1 MPIEAKTPVNDCLRE
16 NRIVW
21 INTLPLYP
29 QDYELLNSLPTDEY
43 LKTLIALPIK
53 DIGNLV
59 GALAL
64 LSTQKLEIDKDLEL
78 LITNLANLSVMRFK
92 TDSIHESL
100 IKLVK
105 DQKTPV
111 DTALLS
117 NLTPRQRKIFKL
129 MIEKKTNKE
138 IADQIGY
145 STSTIKQETI
155 SIYDILGLRGRED
168 SYLFNEK
175 L

>member
-1 MPIEAKTPVNDCLRE
+1 M
-16 NRIVW
+16 
-21 INTLPLYP
+21 
-29 QDYELLNSLPTDEY
+29 
-43 LKTLIALPIK
+43 
-53 DIGNLV
+53 
-59 GALAL
+59 
-64 LSTQKLEIDKDLEL
+64 
-78 LITNLANLSVMRFK
+78 
-92 TDSIHESL
+92 

-155 SIYDILGLRGRED
+155 SIYEILLISDVLHPVKIMLHPSILLIKE
-168 SYLFNEK
+168 
-175 L
+175 

>member
-1 MPIEAKTPVNDCLRE
+1 
-16 NRIVW
+16 
-21 INTLPLYP
+21 
-29 QDYELLNSLPTDEY
+29 
-43 LKTLIALPIK
+43 
-53 DIGNLV
+53 
-59 GALAL
+59 
-64 LSTQKLEIDKDLEL
+64 
-78 LITNLANLSVMRFK
+78 MRFK

-155 SIYDILGLRGRED
+155 SIYEILGLRGRED

-175 L
+175 Q